1 MSRKI
6 KNRKKQD
13 QMHHAQQRFFQRWD
27 VDLTKEL
34 HDQFVDDIQKNKAEL
49 LYKETNRLSI
59 YLLHYGTK
67 NIPAVYDKQREQVV
81 TALPEGAYQ

>member
-13 QMHHAQQRFFQRWD
+13 QMHHAQQRFFSRWD

-34 HDQFVDDIQKNKAEL
+34 HDHFVDEIQKHKARL

-59 YLLHYGTK
+59 YLLQYESK
-67 NIPAVYDKQREQVV
+67 NIPAVYDNQREQLV